1 MIFFT
6 KQARGIWMILFIAA
20 AFLFFIST
28 VNNELKITTVQN
40 YTGNSRDEGLIY
52 RDGAAPETKPKRI
65 LYWTGF
71 YPSKDFMF
79 GFGRKPFINIGCKI
93 NNCVTTD
100 DRSLLNESDALIFH
114 FHRYNYNVSDMPPF
128 RLPHQRYIFYLY
140 EALAHDLEMPFS
152 FSQFANRTANFFN
165 WTMSHRRDS
174 DIYSAMTYGAIQRK
188 QSSPIADRLPPKLS
202 KGVRPEPPSKLMD
215 PFATAKERL
224 KKKTKLVAW
233 FCSHKDTHGK
243 RQEYFTEL
251 SKHIQVD
258 IYGHCGN
265 LSCQPSMSQECNN
278 LLNSYKF
285 YVSAE
290 NSLCPD
296 YVTEKLYRALGSDV
310 VPIVYGGA
318 DYSQYTPPHSIINV
332 ADFKSPK
339 DLANYLNVLDNN
351 DALYVRHFEWKRD
364 WELKGFPRDG
374 WCDLC
379 EKLNDPTEPVKVY
392 SDLSKWWFHDVPCL
406 NGDAYLKSLMFY

>member
-1 MIFFT
+1 MST
-6 KQARGIWMILFIAA
+6 AA
-20 AFLFFIST
+20 ARHFIGDDNST
-28 VNNELKITTVQN
+28 KETTTEQQQEMTTTTTV
-40 YTGNSRDEGLIY
+40 TPTTSE
-52 RDGAAPETKPKRI
+52 KPKAKRI

-79 GFGRKPFINIGCKI
+79 GFGQKPFIDIGCKV

-100 DRSLLNESDALIFH
+100 DRTKLNESDAIIFH
-114 FHRYNYNVSDMPPF
+114 FHRYNYNVNDMPPF

-140 EALAHDLEMPFS
+140 EALAHDFEMPFS
-152 FSQFANRTANFFN
+152 FAQFANRTANFFN

-188 QSSPIADRLPPKLS
+188 KTSPISDRLPPKLAN
-202 KGVRPEPPSKLMD
+202 GVRPESPSKLMD
-215 PFATAKERL
+215 PFASAKEKL

-251 SKHIQVD
+251 SKHIAVD
-258 IYGHCGN
+258 IYGSCGN
-265 LSCQPSMSQECNN
+265 LTCPFMSHECNVM
-278 LLNSYKF
+278 LDDYKF

-290 NSLCPD
+290 NSICPD
-296 YVTEKLYRALGSDV
+296 YVTEKLYRPLGRDV

-318 DYSQYTPPHSIINV
+318 DYSQYAPPHSVINV

-339 DLANYLNVLDNN
+339 DLADYLIVLNNN

-364 WELKGFPRDG
+364 WEIGSLPSDGF
-374 WCDLC
+374 CDLC
-379 EKLNDPTEPVKVY
+379 EKLNDTNEPVKFY
-392 SDLSKWWFHDVPCL
+392 SDLGKWWHQDVPCYP
-406 NGDAYLKSLMFY
+406 GSSFMTQ

>member
-1 MIFFT
+1 MST
-6 KQARGIWMILFIAA
+6 AA
-20 AFLFFIST
+20 ARHFIGDDNST
-28 VNNELKITTVQN
+28 KETTTEQQQQEMTTTTTV
-40 YTGNSRDEGLIY
+40 TPTTSE
-52 RDGAAPETKPKRI
+52 KPKAKRI

-79 GFGRKPFINIGCKI
+79 GFGQKPFIDIGCKV

-100 DRSLLNESDALIFH
+100 DRTKLNESDAIIFH
-114 FHRYNYNVSDMPPF
+114 FHRYNYNVNDMPPF

-140 EALAHDLEMPFS
+140 EALAHDVEMPFS
-152 FSQFANRTANFFN
+152 FAQFANRTANFFN

-188 QSSPIADRLPPKLS
+188 KTSPISDRLPPKLAN
-202 KGVRPEPPSKLMD
+202 GVRPESPSKLMD
-215 PFATAKERL
+215 PFASAKEKL

-233 FCSHKDTHGK
+233 FCSHKATHGK

-251 SKHIQVD
+251 SKHVAVD
-258 IYGHCGN
+258 IYGSCGN
-265 LSCQPSMSQECNN
+265 LTCQPSMSQKCND
-278 LLNSYKF
+278 LLDTYKF

-296 YVTEKLYRALGSDV
+296 YVTEKLYRALWQDV

-318 DYSQYTPPHSIINV
+318 DYSQYAPPHSIINV

-339 DLANYLNVLDNN
+339 DLADYLNLLDKN

-364 WELKGFPRDG
+364 WEQKGFPRDG

-379 EKLNDPTEPVKVY
+379 EKLNDPSEPVKIY
-392 SDLSKWWFHDVPCL
+392 SDLYKWWFDDVPCL
-406 NGDAYLKSLMFY
+406 KGDVYLSNQF